1 MFLPYMYMHAY
12 TIYAY
17 TLYAGGG
24 GGGVG
29 GGGGY
34 RSKGQKAI
42 YYLFPFEGCITLHVY
57 IHI

>member
-24 GGGVG
+24 EEGGGW
-29 GGGGY
+29 GY

-42 YYLFPFEGCITLHVY
+42 YYICISF
-57 IHI
+57 